1 MTPIRVLLA
10 DDHTILRDSLRAFLT
25 MYADI
30 EVVGEAADGLETLAQ
45 VQALRPD
52 VILLDMAMPNLG
64 GLEVLRR
71 IGKEW
76 PQCKVLVLTQHQ
88 APQVV
93 LPALRAGAQGYLLKK
108 ASGSEV
114 VQAVRS
120 LARGESFLHPAIA
133 RLVIDAAV
141 RGATEPDS
149 PASRLTEREQEVLV
163 LIAEGKTNAE
173 IAHALRISQKTVDK
187 HRASLMEKLNIHTR
201 SGLIRYALEN
211 VGQDGILSYDLKK

>member
-1 MTPIRVLLA
+1 LLA
-10 DDHTILRDSLRAFLT
+10 DDHTVLRDSLRAFLT
-25 MYADI
+25 MYSDI

-52 VILLDMAMPNLG
+52 VVLLDMAMPNLG

-76 PQCKVLVLTQHQ
+76 PQCKVLVLTQHE

-93 LPALRAGAQGYLLKK
+93 LPALQAGAQGYLLKK

-133 RLVIDAAV
+133 RLVIEAAV
-141 RGATEPDS
+141 RGAMEPDS
-149 PASRLTEREQEVLV
+149 PASRLTGREQEVLA

-173 IAHALRISQKTVDK
+173 IAQALHISQKTVDK

-211 VGQDGILSYDLKK
+211 VGQDGILSSDLKK

>member
-25 MYADI
+25 MYTDI

-52 VILLDMAMPNLG
+52 VVLLDMAMPNLG

-71 IGKEW
+71 MGKEW
-76 PQCKVLVLTQHQ
+76 PQCKVLVLTQHE
-88 APQVV
+88 ALQVV

-114 VQAVRS
+114 VQAVRAV
-120 LARGESFLHPAIA
+120 ARGESYLHSTIA
-133 RLVIDAAV
+133 RLVIEAAI
-141 RGATEPDS
+141 RGAVEPDS
-149 PASRLTEREQEVLV
+149 PASRLTGREQEVLA

-173 IAHALRISQKTVDK
+173 IAQALHISQKTVDK

-211 VGQDGILSYDLKK
+211 VGQAALSSYDLKK